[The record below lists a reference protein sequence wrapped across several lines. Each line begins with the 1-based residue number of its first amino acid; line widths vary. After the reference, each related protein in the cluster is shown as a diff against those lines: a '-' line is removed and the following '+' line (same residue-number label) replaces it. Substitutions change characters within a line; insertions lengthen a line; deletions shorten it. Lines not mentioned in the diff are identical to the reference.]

1 MTSSQR
7 VRLILSLGV
16 LNLVLA
22 TIALGI
28 GGVELQQQAAASA
41 RPTAIAAIP
50 HVRRPTERRVP
61 P

>member
-1 MTSSQR
+1 MTPGQR

-28 GGVELQQQAAASA
+28 GGVELQHTVAALGRRLLDASPA
-41 RPTAIAAIP
+41 SG
-50 HVRRPTERRVP
+50 
-61 P
+61 